1 MADTRQML
9 FDRLD
14 RLTAA
19 LEGGALGGG
28 AGGGSPFRTLA
39 GSLHALPEPYRVLP
53 PDGADASKGF
63 LRPKPGG
70 PAAAAPRKEPGRPAD
85 GAAGLVRSLSL
96 LASVAGSAALALA
109 GLKNAAGAPAGFP
122 AGRKKTPNLTYD
134 DDPGPSG
141 PEPKGFLGRVG
152 DRLARFALG
161 KKASERAEDARDRE
175 AATGEKA
182 GDRRSGGLVGA
193 GEAVVAAASGLAGAF
208 DRLTSRVTPFV
219 EAFAPS
225 AVLVFRESL
234 RDLSAVVGS
243 ALTPVLSGAT
253 SVVREFSSALLPVMQ
268 RLQPV
273 VAQVSGT
280 LVEVA
285 KVLSGAFASALHAL
299 APVAQFLAD
308 ALSALAPAVEAAAA
322 LFSGLTRAFSTL
334 VGWVLGTD
342 LTGATKALRSAMESL
357 AGAVLKA
364 AANLL
369 MLVSPDLGR
378 SFVGGARAALTGE
391 GMEKGA
397 AAGMAAMRDVRFAN
411 FADFGRQVA
420 TSSAGAFGGASE
432 QKTSEEWLKKIAD
445 DLQEIAGMGRQDV
458 WEKLRN
464 AVTDGVRAAAGRAA
478 YGAAE
483 AVKDSAIGWAVSN
496 PGAVAREIFGFGSL
510 YK

>member
-1 MADTRQML
+1 MADTQQML

-28 AGGGSPFRTLA
+28 AGGGAPFRTLA
-39 GSLHALPEPYRVLP
+39 GSLNALPEPYRVLP

-63 LRPKPGG
+63 LRPKPAD

-85 GAAGLVRSLSL
+85 GVAALVRSLSL

-109 GLKNAAGAPAGFP
+109 GLKNAAGAPAGKP
-122 AGRKKTPNLTYD
+122 AGPKKTPNLTYD
-134 DDPGPSG
+134 DDAPGR
-141 PEPKGFLGRVG
+141 PEPKGPLGRVG

-342 LTGATKALRSAMESL
+342 LTGATKALRSAMEFL

-458 WEKLRN
+458 WEKLRK